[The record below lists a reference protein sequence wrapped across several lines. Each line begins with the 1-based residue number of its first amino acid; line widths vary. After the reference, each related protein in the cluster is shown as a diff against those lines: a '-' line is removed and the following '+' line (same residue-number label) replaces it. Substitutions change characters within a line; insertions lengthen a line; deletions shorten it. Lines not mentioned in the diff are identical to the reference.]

1 MKVNFVFLNEMNIN
15 IIIHSFK
22 ITKNQLQK
30 KNTLACKIKMIKL
43 IAKSPKNLK
52 ICILYFCNKKSYNN
66 NSDLF

>member
-30 KNTLACKIKMIKL
+30 KIHWHVKL
-43 IAKSPKNLK
+43 K
-52 ICILYFCNKKSYNN
+52 
-66 NSDLF
+66 

>member
-15 IIIHSFK
+15 IIIYSFK

-30 KNTLACKIKMIKL
+30 KKIHWYVKL